1 MVQVSHPYMTAGKSV
16 ALTIQIFVGKVI
28 SLLFNMLSRFV
39 ITFLPRNKRLLISWL
54 QSPSSV
60 ILETKKIKSV
70 TFHCF
75 PIYLPWRRYSW
86 DSRIFSAYSPE
97 HSSWAGMSVF
107 PGSISPGV
115 DFVVGT
121 VQLRAWEWPRKRTAV
136 CRHGQRSDTQQSV
149 VHMCLLEALCS
160 VHGTGHGKRSEEM
173 GWHASPRHI
182 QMHNFQSSRTLNL
195 GLPWWSS
202 G

>member
-1 MVQVSHPYMTAGKSV
+1 MLSLLYGPTLTSVHDCWKSV

-28 SLLFNMLSRFV
+28 SLFFNMLSRFV

-60 ILETKKIKSV
+60 ILEPKKIKSV

-75 PIYLPWRRYSW
+75 PIYLPWRRYSQ

-107 PGSISPGV
+107 PGSISPGL
-115 DFVVGT
+115 DFVAGT
-121 VQLRAWEWPRKRTAV
+121 VQLRGLRVAKEKNSCLQAWSEVRYTAECSHVLAWSPLQCRWNRSREEKRRWDGTPPLATFR
-136 CRHGQRSDTQQSV
+136 CR
-149 VHMCLLEALCS
+149 
-160 VHGTGHGKRSEEM
+160 
-173 GWHASPRHI
+173 I
-182 QMHNFQSSRTLNL
+182 SRAQEF
-195 GLPWWSS
+195 
-202 G
+202 